1 MEMNDEVKT
10 NAERAQIEADERR
23 QATRN
28 AIARHQ
34 VAEFKK
40 YILANPGCDTYAAM
54 RRAYKNAVVLD
65 YEAYGDNA

>member
-1 MEMNDEVKT
+1 MTDPTK
-10 NAERAQIEADERR
+10 AELAQASAAERR

-28 AIARHQ
+28 RIARNQ

-40 YILANPGCDTYAAM
+40 YILANPGADTYAAM

-65 YEAYGDNA
+65 YEAYDSNA